1 MLNLINRIELLR
13 ERQKNLDKDVSSI
26 NDTLKFVDTILD
38 QSIKLNIGEIRSLI
52 ENVSALDK
60 VTGQLIKSRIK
71 LNKKGLRARE
81 LRAQL
86 KREFA
91 IAGDIVNRIK
101 DLKVEKELLEAEIKD
116 LNNQVDYYLNLLED
130 PTMTLFNRTEI
141 NNKIRK
147 VTRKISTIERLIK
160 TIQNAISKSVAYIK
174 EYLKIWERTNTKLD
188 KFKSETGY
196 RPLAAEEIRNLIN
209 SVDAADQATLAEYP
223 NLTRQFNKLESEL
236 IDIMDATELV
246 DEVRQQE
253 ETRLSELQSA
263 LEKYDNQLRYLK
275 ALLEPI
281 AGDIEDNEISDKETS
296 GPKPTETTSKAS
308 ENQKQT
314 AEAVQRSKDDK
325 VLSSFS
331 LSSIADLST
340 AIEQPDQISAQVTAI
355 LDEIEA
361 AETVQ
366 DVIDI
371 VEDLS
376 SFKPSEI
383 KMINESAKEK
393 IKNLKAEFKESV
405 EEKINTTTGAKY
417 VTIKPIEDVAVGS
430 EIVVTKI
437 DGNNITFAITN
448 SNTEKTV
455 KFDKLIDSVMTPEE
469 AKTKAAVEEVEITP
483 EAKTKIAESKTAADN
498 LTDTEIDNI
507 IAEVG
512 NQDLDNLEEDLYNLE
527 IC

>member
-1 MLNLINRIELLR
+1 M
-13 ERQKNLDKDVSSI
+13 
-26 NDTLKFVDTILD
+26 DT
-38 QSIKLNIGEIRSLI
+38 
-52 ENVSALDK
+52 
-60 VTGQLIKSRIK
+60 
-71 LNKKGLRARE
+71 
-81 LRAQL
+81 
-86 KREFA
+86 
-91 IAGDIVNRIK
+91 
-101 DLKVEKELLEAEIKD
+101 
-116 LNNQVDYYLNLLED
+116 
-130 PTMTLFNRTEI
+130 
-141 NNKIRK
+141 
-147 VTRKISTIERLIK
+147 
-160 TIQNAISKSVAYIK
+160 
-174 EYLKIWERTNTKLD
+174 
-188 KFKSETGY
+188 
-196 RPLAAEEIRNLIN
+196 
-209 SVDAADQATLAEYP
+209 
-223 NLTRQFNKLESEL
+223 
-236 IDIMDATELV
+236 TELV
-246 DEVRQQE
+246 DEVKQQE
-253 ETRLSELQSA
+253 ETRLSELQAA
-263 LEKYDNQLRYLK
+263 LEKYDNQLRYLN

-281 AGDIEDNEISDKETS
+281 AEDIKENKISDKETS

-308 ENQKQT
+308 ENKKQT
-314 AEAVQRSKDDK
+314 ADVVQRSKDDK

-340 AIEQPDQISAQVTAI
+340 AIEQPDQIRAEVKTI
-355 LDEIEA
+355 LDEIET

-393 IKNLKAEFKESV
+393 IKNLKADFKESV
-405 EEKINTTTGAKY
+405 EEKINTATGAKY
-417 VTIKPIEDVAVGS
+417 ITIKPIDDVVVGS

-437 DGNNITFAITN
+437 NGNNITFAITN

-469 AKTKAAVEEVEITP
+469 AKTKTAVEEVEITP

-507 IAEVG
+507 IDEVG